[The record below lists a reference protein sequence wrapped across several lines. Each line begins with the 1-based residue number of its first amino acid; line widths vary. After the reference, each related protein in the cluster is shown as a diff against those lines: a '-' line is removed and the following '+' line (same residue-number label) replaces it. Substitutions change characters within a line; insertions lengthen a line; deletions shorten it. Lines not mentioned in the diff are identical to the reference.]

1 MFRFFRISRQT
12 AGLLALALTA
22 AIFAACAQT
31 QQSEVELGK
40 AAYSA
45 RDYET
50 AVRHYTAAAEQGDA
64 EAQYL
69 LGQCYLKGKGVPV
82 GKRAATSWMQEFY
95 TPDGLVTAVD
105 KVQAVEWFR
114 KAAAQGHA
122 KARMHLGIFYEMEDA
137 IVTEKEAEECF
148 EKAVPGLRKEAE
160 QGDAEAQ
167 QLLGA
172 YLIGK
177 AKNEENLREAIRWV
191 RKAADQGDAESQFML
206 GVICSSGDIPGVKKD
221 EAEADKWFRKA
232 IGPIRTAA
240 EEGEPDAQ
248 YLLGTTYLDGIGGE
262 KKDLEKAK
270 EWFLKAAKQ
279 GDTRAQVLLQYHP
292 GFVKSKE
299 P

>member
-1 MFRFFRISRQT
+1 MSRLIKKSKKSVL
-12 AGLLALALTA
+12 LLALAMTA

-31 QQSEVELGK
+31 KQSEVELGK

-50 AVRHYTAAAEQGDA
+50 VVRHYTAAAEQGAA

-82 GKRAATSWMQEFY
+82 GKREATSWMQEFC
-95 TPDGLVTAVD
+95 TPDGLVAALD

-122 KARMHLGIFYEMEDA
+122 KALMCLGMVYKIEDA

-167 QLLGA
+167 RLLGA
-172 YLIGK
+172 YLMGK
-177 AKNEENLREAIRWV
+177 AKNEEDLREAIQWV
-191 RKAADQGDAESQFML
+191 RKAAEQGDAESQFML
-206 GVICSSGDIPGVKKD
+206 GVICSSGDIPGVRKD

-232 IGPIRTAA
+232 AGAIRTAA

-279 GDTRAQVLLQYHP
+279 GDTRAQVLLQYSP
-292 GFVKSKE
+292 EFVNSKE
-299 P
+299 

>member
-1 MFRFFRISRQT
+1 MFRFFRISRKT
-12 AGLLALALTA
+12 AGLLVLALTA

-31 QQSEVELGK
+31 KQSEVELGK

-82 GKRAATSWMQEFY
+82 GRREATTWMQEFY

-105 KVQAVEWFR
+105 KMQAVEWFR

-172 YLIGK
+172 YLMGK
-177 AKNEENLREAIRWV
+177 AKNEEDLREAIRWV
-191 RKAADQGDAESQFML
+191 RKAAEQGDA
-206 GVICSSGDIPGVKKD
+206 
-221 EAEADKWFRKA
+221 
-232 IGPIRTAA
+232 
-240 EEGEPDAQ
+240 
-248 YLLGTTYLDGIGGE
+248 
-262 KKDLEKAK
+262 
-270 EWFLKAAKQ
+270 
-279 GDTRAQVLLQYHP
+279 
-292 GFVKSKE
+292 
-299 P
+299 